1 MSKPDASPDPMPH
14 PVAASRRRVLTGA
27 AAWTVAASLPWQ
39 RAWAADQGYVG
50 VAMPTITSQRWVVEG
65 LAMVRALDRLNYRPE
80 LMYADN
86 SATNQA
92 AQLEQMLAKGARALI
107 VGAVDGT
114 KLAPILQ
121 KAAAAKVRVLAYD
134 RLIRDSDDVDCYA
147 TFDNFQVGV
156 LHGQDIVKRLGLDAG
171 KSGPFHIELFAGSL
185 DDNNSFFFYNG
196 ALSVLRPYLQREQ
209 LRVLSGQT
217 DIQSTATAGWNG
229 TVARTRLVRI
239 LERSYAKERV
249 HALLSPYDGISQEL
263 IAALRKAGYGGAGA
277 PLPVVTGQDAEMPAV
292 RSIIRGEQS
301 STVFK
306 DTRELAIVAARMV
319 DTLLRGDTPQ
329 INDTK
334 TYHNGRKVVP
344 AYLLQPVLVDASNWS
359 EKLVKTGY
367 YRSDM
372 FR

>member
-1 MSKPDASPDPMPH
+1 MSTPETPKRALSVPG
-14 PVAASRRRVLTGA
+14 VTRRRLLTA
-27 AAWTVAASLPWQ
+27 TAAWGAGATVPWETV
-39 RAWAADQGYVG
+39 WAADQGYVG

-86 SATNQA
+86 SVQTQT
-92 AQLEQMLAKGARALI
+92 AQLEQMLNKGARALI
-107 VGAVDGT
+107 IGAVDGS
-114 KLAPILQ
+114 KLAPVLK

-134 RLIRDSDDVDCYA
+134 RLIRDSDDVDYYA

-156 LHGQDIVKRLGLDAG
+156 LHGQDIVKRLGLDSG

-185 DDNNSFFFYNG
+185 DDNNSYFFYDG

-217 DIQSTATAGWNG
+217 DIQSIATAGWNG
-229 TVARTRLVRI
+229 TVARTRLVRL
-239 LERSYAKERV
+239 LERHYANQRV

-263 IAALRKAGYGGAGA
+263 IAALRKAGYGSGAA
-277 PLPVVTGQDAEMPAV
+277 PYPVVTGQDAEMPAV

-306 DTRELAIVAARMV
+306 DTRELAVVAARMV
-319 DTLLRGDTPQ
+319 DTVLRSEMPQ

-334 TYHNGRKVVP
+334 TYNNGRKVVP
-344 AYLLQPVLVDASNWS
+344 SYLLQPVLVDASNWS

-367 YRSDM
+367 YRSDL

>member
-1 MSKPDASPDPMPH
+1 MPH

-114 KLAPILQ
+114 KLTPILQ